1 MDWCILTN
9 TRLPVCVDF
18 HYCREPKAISVMTNE
33 ALNIKQGTFLLI
45 YSVFP
50 LQHSWNQLIFQWN
63 WKLAGSPLLS
73 VGEEDCGN
81 NRKDLCTLLVGIF
94 LWGKFLTPVL
104 LGCRVCQH
112 WRYSQVFQW
121 ILTRSEVRQESLKLF
136 GLKHFKCLIFDAT
149 DFLYVP
155 ATWIPILSSPSQS
168 ALPYARS
175 SLWAISK
182 PLTSCLSALLAICSP
197 ALAFLVG
204 GQTSTDSTHVW
215 ACCQKSLCCLF
226 KL

>member
-1 MDWCILTN
+1 MGITEKIFARSSWGFFCG
-9 TRLPVCVDF
+9 
-18 HYCREPKAISVMTNE
+18 ESSS
-33 ALNIKQGTFLLI
+33 LLF
-45 YSVFP
+45 Y
-50 LQHSWNQLIFQWN
+50 
-63 WKLAGSPLLS
+63 
-73 VGEEDCGN
+73 
-81 NRKDLCTLLVGIF
+81 
-94 LWGKFLTPVL
+94 WGAEFAST
-104 LGCRVCQH
+104 GATARFFNGFC
-112 WRYSQVFQW
+112 FF
-121 ILTRSEVRQESLKLF
+121 VRQESLKLF

-204 GQTSTDSTHVW
+204 GQTSTDSTHV
-215 ACCQKSLCCLF
+215 
-226 KL
+226 

>member
-1 MDWCILTN
+1 M
-9 TRLPVCVDF
+9 
-18 HYCREPKAISVMTNE
+18 
-33 ALNIKQGTFLLI
+33 
-45 YSVFP
+45 
-50 LQHSWNQLIFQWN
+50 
-63 WKLAGSPLLS
+63 
-73 VGEEDCGN
+73 GEEDCGN

-112 WRYSQVFQW
+112 WRYSQIFQW
-121 ILTRSEVRQESLKLF
+121 ILTRSEVRQQSLKLF

-149 DFLYVP
+149 DFLYVQ

-204 GQTSTDSTHVW
+204 GQTSTDSTHV
-215 ACCQKSLCCLF
+215 
-226 KL
+226 